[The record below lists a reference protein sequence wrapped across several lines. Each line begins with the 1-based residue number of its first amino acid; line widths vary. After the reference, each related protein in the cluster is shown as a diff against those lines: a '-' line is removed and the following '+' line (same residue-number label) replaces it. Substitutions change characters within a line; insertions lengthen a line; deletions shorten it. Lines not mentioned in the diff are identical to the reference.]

1 MVITTMNEIN
11 NFYRKYPF
19 PGIRPIDQDGL
30 VLLRNLHSYFRIKYN
45 NENLSKCR
53 ILDAGC
59 GTGNTSISL
68 AKQFREARLL
78 GIDMSNT
85 SLSIARNTAKKEKI
99 NNLFFRQWDL
109 MKPLQN
115 EDSFNIILCLGVL
128 HHTADMQRVLVN
140 LQTMLKEDGELY
152 LWIYGQHGRYHHS
165 LNQRLL
171 NILLNTK
178 PVESSPVQFASEFIF
193 SQKKG
198 SILEDLVG
206 SDSKNLML
214 KKVFENNIWIADQFL
229 NPSEELLD
237 MEGIIKLLNSS
248 GLEMKKWLCV
258 NDDFSFYFNSQDLK
272 NRFDQLSK
280 YQKLIALDLL
290 LKPDRYFMALRKK

>member
-1 MVITTMNEIN
+1 MDEIID
-11 NFYRKYPF
+11 FYRKYPF
-19 PGIRPIDQDGL
+19 PGVRQIDQDGL
-30 VLLRNLHSYFRIKYN
+30 ILLRNLHTNFRTKDHN
-45 NENLSKCR
+45 DNQSKWR

-68 AKQFREARLL
+68 AKHFKEASLL
-78 GIDMSNT
+78 GIDISNT
-85 SLSIARNTAKKEKI
+85 SLSIARKAADKEKI

-109 MKPLQN
+109 MEPLQN

-140 LQTMLKEDGELY
+140 LRMKLENKGELY
-152 LWIYGQHGRYHHS
+152 LWIYGQYGRYHHS

-171 NILLNTK
+171 NILLKTR
-178 PVESSPVQFASEFIF
+178 PLPSSPVQFASEFIF
-193 SQKKG
+193 SQKNG

-206 SDSKNLML
+206 SESKNLML
-214 KKVFENNIWIADQFL
+214 KKVFENQIWIADQFL
-229 NPSEELLD
+229 NPNEKLLD

-248 GLEMKKWLCV
+248 GFEIKKWLCV
-258 NDDFSFYFNSQDLK
+258 NDDFSFYFNSQVLK

-290 LKPDRYFMALRKK
+290 LKPDRYFMILRKK